1 MFICLIWGWQ
11 FYGLF
16 GTLLPALLR
25 ARRPREHGKIMKIHW
40 FLEVESHLRLF
51 RATPETTEFQRRG
64 VAKTD
69 QKPMPNKYP
78 TRPEYT
84 HKKRHFRCQNCY
96 FLEPKIVQKTPWK
109 PRARASTFRDL
120 KNRFP
125 SALGGSPGP
134 KKAENK
140 TLGAIFLSHRYPPGI
155 RPVSGRY
162 PRGLILPTGAPGD
175 GQLSK
180 NSSTTT

>member
-40 FLEVESHLRLF
+40 FLQVESHLRLF

-84 HKKRHFRCQNCY
+84 HKKRHFDAKIAIFWSQKSFKKHHGSQERAQARSGTLKIASRAL
-96 FLEPKIVQKTPWK
+96 LEGL
-109 PRARASTFRDL
+109 R
-120 KNRFP
+120 
-125 SALGGSPGP
+125 GP
-134 KKAENK
+134 KRPK
-140 TLGAIFLSHRYPPGI
+140 TKLWERFSSRTGI
-155 RPVSGRY
+155 RPVSARY
-162 PRGLILPTGAPGD
+162 PTGLILPTGAPGD

-180 NSSTTT
+180 NSSITS